1 MEIVESKNALDF
13 IRTNLH
19 LYRRLL
25 TFVMQYRWI
34 FALSIVFVAIFAATS
49 PGVTI
54 LMKPMLDGTFV
65 ERDPAV
71 IFWAPVLLVLL
82 FAVRCIAGFLNVL
95 CLSWITGRV
104 VFDVRNAI
112 VDRVVALPESFFD
125 KYEIGQLVSRTTGD
139 ASQLTSVGTTV
150 LITVIR
156 ETLIVIGL
164 TIWVFYLDW
173 VLSLSL
179 LVAGPL
185 VAGLVYVISRRVR
198 VFSRREM
205 NLGAIFLSK
214 LHEIVS
220 NHRFIKLYRVE
231 QYHTAIL
238 EKSAN
243 DQRRANFKASAVAGA
258 AVPIAELI
266 GAIITASAIY
276 YGLMRNFAEPLSV
289 GSFVSFLT
297 AMALLFSSVK
307 KLTSVNLKL
316 QQGLA
321 AAERV
326 FAVLDANLETD
337 FEHRHQV
344 AERPELDT
352 SSVYKLSFHDV
363 VFTYPVSEVTSLKGV
378 SFEVNKDQ
386 AVAIV
391 GHSGAGK
398 STITALIP
406 RLYPLESGSI
416 QINDLDVQELRLS
429 ELRNLVSYVSQDVVL
444 FNATIAEN
452 IALGDL
458 NNASSAAIR
467 EAAQKAHATE
477 FIDKLPNGFDTKV
490 GERGSML
497 SGGQRQ
503 RIAIAQA
510 FLKNSPIVIFD
521 EATSQLDSIS
531 EYHVRSALREL
542 EKGRAVLIISHRLMS
557 VTEVDQ
563 IIVLNE
569 GEIVERGTHEQ
580 LMELN
585 GHYNRLY
592 TIQDAA

>member
-1 MEIVESKNALDF
+1 MEVIESKSALDF
-13 IRTNLH
+13 FRTNLH

-25 TFVMQYRWI
+25 RFVLQYRWI
-34 FALSIVFVAIFAATS
+34 FAMSIGFVAIFAATS

-54 LMKPMLDGTFV
+54 LMKPMLDGSFV
-65 ERDPAV
+65 DKDPNV
-71 IFWAPVLLVLL
+71 IFWAPVLLVAL
-82 FAVRCIAGFLNVL
+82 FAVRGIAGFLNVL

-104 VFDVRNAI
+104 VYDVRNAI
-112 VDRVVALPESFFD
+112 IDRVVALPESFYD
-125 KYEIGQLVSRTTGD
+125 RYETGQLVSRTTSD
-139 ASQLTSVGTTV
+139 ASQFTNVGTSV

-156 ETLIVIGL
+156 ESLIVIGL

-179 LVAGPL
+179 LIAGPL
-185 VAGLVYVISRRVR
+185 VAGLVYVISRKVR
-198 VFSRREM
+198 EFSRREM

-214 LHEIVS
+214 LQEVVS
-220 NHRFIKLYRVE
+220 NHRFLKLYSVE
-231 QYHTAIL
+231 QHHTAQL
-238 EKSAN
+238 AQSAN

-258 AVPIAELI
+258 AVPVAELI

-276 YGLMRNFAEPLSV
+276 YGLMRNFTDPLSV
-289 GSFVSFLT
+289 GSFVSFMT

-307 KLTSVNLKL
+307 KLTAVNMQL
-316 QQGLA
+316 QHGLA

-326 FAVLDANLETD
+326 FAVLDAELETD
-337 FEHRHQV
+337 FERQHQI
-344 AERPELDT
+344 AERPEL
-352 SSVYKLSFHDV
+352 SVGSVNKLSFHDV
-363 VFTYPVSEVTSLKGV
+363 QFAYPVSQVTSLRGV

-416 QINDLDVQELRLS
+416 RINDLDIQNLRLS
-429 ELRNLVSYVSQDVVL
+429 ELRNLISYVSQDVVL

-458 NNASSAAIR
+458 NNASTTAIR
-467 EAAQKAHATE
+467 EAARKAHATE
-477 FIDKLPNGFDTKV
+477 FIDKMPNGFNTRV

-531 EYHVRSALREL
+531 EYHVRGALREL
-542 EKGRAVLIISHRLMS
+542 EKGRAVLVISHRLMS

-563 IIVLNE
+563 ILVLHE

-592 TIQDAA
+592 SMQDAA